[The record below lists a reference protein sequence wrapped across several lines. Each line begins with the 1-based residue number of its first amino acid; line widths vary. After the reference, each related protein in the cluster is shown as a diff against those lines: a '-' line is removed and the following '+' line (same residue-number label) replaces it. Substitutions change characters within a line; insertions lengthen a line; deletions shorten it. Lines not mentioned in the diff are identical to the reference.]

1 MVDGLGGGKMKLE
14 RNPKIE
20 VMQEV
25 MRLLK
30 TGKKVQLEYQPTK
43 KVLKVLTVTSKKIE
57 EVEL

>member
-1 MVDGLGGGKMKLE
+1 MKLE

-20 VMQEV
+20 VIQEV

-30 TGKKVQLEYQPTK
+30 TGKKVQLEYQPSK
-43 KVLKVLTVTSKKIE
+43 RVLKVLTVTSRKIE